1 MTTVL
6 SDVRDKYCYKSKYKR
21 ICPSQGDR
29 DYLRKS
35 NGSWDLKCK
44 YDNTAKKNRR
54 RGSISSRVNSI
65 FKDPVARE
73 TRLHFRNLK
82 NAKTRQGES
91 K

>member
-44 YDNTAKKNRR
+44 YDNMAKKQEE
-54 RGSISSRVNSI
+54 GKY
-65 FKDPVARE
+65 FKQSKQYIQRPCSQRKKVAFQE
-73 TRLHFRNLK
+73 FK
-82 NAKTRQGES
+82 KC
-91 K
+91 